1 MDIKEQIAVMQG
13 FADGKEV
20 EFKAKD
26 ASCWRTPN
34 RNTFKPVW
42 NWHEYY
48 YRIKPKPPIKEI
60 SWGIYAERDGR
71 LFNEVFEIKSFAERQ
86 CKEWNTIAKCENAYR
101 VVKLEISEIQ
111 EDATQS

>member
-13 FADGKEV
+13 FANGKEI
-20 EFKAKD
+20 EFRAPNEINDRWEKAE
-26 ASCWRTPN
+26 TPLWDWYN
-34 RNTFKPVW
+34 F
-42 NWHEYY
+42 E
-48 YRIKPKPPIKEI
+48 YRIKPEPPIKEI

-71 LFNEVFEIKSFAERQ
+71 LFNEVFLIKSFAERQ

>member
-26 ASCWRTPN
+26 SSCWKTPN

-48 YRIKPKPPIKEI
+48 YRIKPEPPIQVEL
-60 SWGIYAERDGR
+60 WGIVNEKGKVLQMYQNKQDAVNMCSSSFKQRVIK
-71 LFNEVFEIKSFAERQ
+71 FICNEVP
-86 CKEWNTIAKCENAYR
+86 ENA
-101 VVKLEISEIQ
+101 
-111 EDATQS
+111 A

>member
-1 MDIKEQIAVMQG
+1 MEIKEQIAVMQG

-26 ASCWRTPN
+26 SSCWKTPN

-48 YRIKPKPPIKEI
+48 YRIKPEPPVKEI
-60 SWGIYAERDGR
+60 KWGIYSETNKTIYCE
-71 LFNEVFEIKSFAERQ
+71 LFLQKGFAEHQ
-86 CKEWNTIAKCENAYR
+86 CKEWNAIAKCENTYR
-101 VVKLEISEIQ
+101 VVKLQLTEIQ
-111 EDATQS
+111 EDAA